1 MGMEKTIGEMLCLK
15 AEMERRIADA
25 TTEAVAEFE
34 RETGLTVADVRVG
47 FQSVCFTDGGRE
59 YEKRAC
65 VKICI
70 NLDN

>member
-1 MGMEKTIGEMLCLK
+1 MEKTIGEMLCRK
-15 AEMERRIADA
+15 AEMECRIADA

-70 NLDN
+70 SLDN

>member
-34 RETGLTVADVRVG
+34 RETGLTVSDVRVG
-47 FQSVCFTDGGRE
+47 FQSVCFTDGGKE

-65 VKICI
+65 VGCGIS
-70 NLDN
+70 L